1 MLRFACI
8 TKRPQKPSPRHG
20 NEVIL
25 MRVLRKGALVVTLAL
40 AFLAPAAG
48 VAISANAAHTAS
60 AQPVASHIHVMADTT
75 PDVTCGGGGSTN
87 CK

>member
-1 MLRFACI
+1 MSVL
-8 TKRPQKPSPRHG
+8 QKA
-20 NEVIL
+20 L
-25 MRVLRKGALVVTLAL
+25 LLAALVL

-48 VAISANAAHTAS
+48 AAISTNAAHTAS